1 MKGRWPIACAVTAI
15 VFCVLDLAWVTTVAH
30 DIFRAQISSLLA
42 PTPNLLAT
50 GIFYVAYPVGIVVLA
65 AIPASR
71 HRSLWVAFAL
81 GALLGL
87 MAYGTYE
94 TTNMATLKDW
104 SWKLVAIDTGWGT
117 FVTAV
122 SAVAGRFAFARLGA
136 S

>member
-1 MKGRWPIACAVTAI
+1 MKHVWTYVVTAV
-15 VFCVLDLAWVTTVAH
+15 VFCALDLAWVTTVVH
-30 DIFRAQISSLLA
+30 EIFKAQVASLLS
-42 PTPNLLAT
+42 PTPNLAAVGL
-50 GIFYVAYPVGIVVLA
+50 FYIAYPIGIVVLA

-71 HRSLWVAFAL
+71 HRSLWMAIAL

-94 TTNMATLKDW
+94 TTNMATLRDW
-104 SWKLVAIDTGWGT
+104 SWKLVAIDTGWGA

-122 SAVAGRFAFARLGA
+122 SAVAGRVAFGRLGA